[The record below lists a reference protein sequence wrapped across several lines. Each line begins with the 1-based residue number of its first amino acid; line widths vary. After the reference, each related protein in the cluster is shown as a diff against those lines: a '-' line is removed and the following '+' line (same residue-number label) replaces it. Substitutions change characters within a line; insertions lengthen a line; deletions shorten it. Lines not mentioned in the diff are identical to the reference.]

1 MKNIIAALITCGLF
15 AAQANAATGTIVI
28 DDFNSDQQA
37 ITNTALGTVTS
48 TSLNAIRTLS
58 SNLIANMSPVNSSV
72 EVTSGTD
79 GILDI
84 TNGTGENS
92 IVDVTWSG
100 LSFNLPTNALANFFF
115 EIVSSD
121 GNPTHVSFTLNGT
134 SLFTA
139 DIPANTTNQTI
150 SFSVDPALLNA
161 GGTLDLQITGAT
173 GWDMAVDAFGVSW
186 TTPSTS
192 SNVPEPTSIALLS
205 AGLAGLGA
213 MRRRKQKQAQ

>member
-1 MKNIIAALITCGLF
+1 MKNSIIALGLACGLF
-15 AAQANAATGTIVI
+15 AAQTHAATGTIII
-28 DDFNSDQQA
+28 DDFDSNPQSVS
-37 ITNTALGTVTS
+37 NTSLGTIS
-48 TSLNAIRTLS
+48 SSSAIRTLS
-58 SNLIANMSPVNSSV
+58 SNLIADMTPVNSSA
-72 EVTSGTD
+72 EVTGTTGS

-92 IVDVTWSG
+92 IVDVSWSS
-100 LSFNLPTNALANFFF
+100 LSFSLPTDALANFFF

-139 DIPANTTNQTI
+139 DIPANTSNQTI

-173 GWDMAVDAFGVSW
+173 GWDMAIDAFGVSW
-186 TTPSTS
+186 STPSAS
-192 SNVPEPTSIALLS
+192 VPEPTSIALLS
-205 AGLAGLGA
+205 AGLVGLGA
-213 MRRRKQKQAQ
+213 LRRRKQQK

>member
-1 MKNIIAALITCGLF
+1 MT
-15 AAQANAATGTIVI
+15 
-28 DDFNSDQQA
+28 
-37 ITNTALGTVTS
+37 
-48 TSLNAIRTLS
+48 
-58 SNLIANMSPVNSSV
+58 PVNSST
-72 EVTSGTD
+72 EVTGTAGS

-92 IVDVTWSG
+92 IVDVTWSN

-139 DIPANTTNQTI
+139 DIPANTSNQTI
-150 SFSVDPALLNA
+150 SFNVDPALLNA

-173 GWDMAVDAFGVSW
+173 GWDMAIDAFGVSW
-186 TTPSTS
+186 STPSAS
-192 SNVPEPTSIALLS
+192 VPEPTSIALLS
-205 AGLAGLGA
+205 AGLVGLGA
-213 MRRRKQKQAQ
+213 LRRRKQQK